1 MGHQETSDDITGC
14 YGLCEAREPCCL
26 LGSRSPRHR
35 GMHAWHAQSSVLTIV
50 LFTKRRAARRAEQS
64 AAAMMRG
71 VMITALVG
79 MLSLSA
85 SAQEPGVQVPPA
97 FQQEQPPAPPAG
109 PEAQP
114 QQVQQPQQAP
124 MNVTPV
130 QVARLEQN
138 NNQTV
143 DIKCAS

>member
-1 MGHQETSDDITGC
+1 
-14 YGLCEAREPCCL
+14 
-26 LGSRSPRHR
+26 
-35 GMHAWHAQSSVLTIV
+35 
-50 LFTKRRAARRAEQS
+50 
-64 AAAMMRG
+64 MMRG

-79 MLSLSA
+79 MVSLSA
-85 SAQEPGVQVPPA
+85 SAQDPGVQVPPP
-97 FQQEQPPAPPAG
+97 FQQPPPAPAG
-109 PEAQP
+109 PEAEP

>member
-1 MGHQETSDDITGC
+1 
-14 YGLCEAREPCCL
+14 
-26 LGSRSPRHR
+26 
-35 GMHAWHAQSSVLTIV
+35 
-50 LFTKRRAARRAEQS
+50 
-64 AAAMMRG
+64 MMRG

-79 MLSLSA
+79 MVSLSA
-85 SAQEPGVQVPPA
+85 SAQDPGVQVPPP

-109 PEAQP
+109 PQAQP
-114 QQVQQPQQAP
+114 QQVPQPQQAP